1 MSFKG
6 VLIHNMRTK
15 FIHQNLVPLLI
26 TVFLIWGHF
35 SHAAAM
41 SLHLVDADVRYVL
54 TTLAATNNINIVIDD
69 NVTGTVSVNLDDIS
83 PIAAM
88 KIIGRIKGLAI
99 EEDDNVFFISD
110 KKNIHYNYGKLHIF
124 KIQYYD
130 PAILADAVRIS
141 FNMRPTKE
149 NTSANDT
156 EIVLVDKENNS
167 LLFYGTDSEAERVA
181 DFIKRFDVPS
191 KQVMLEAKVI
201 AIQKDASE
209 KLGIEW
215 NWSQLPQYPDY
226 ENSYETVKRIVQ
238 NDDGNYVS
246 VSENIPSTKIN
257 RKTSEFDS
265 TPGIIQF
272 GRGPAGI
279 PFEFYYGATLN
290 ALITD
295 GKASILAKPNIMTLN
310 NHEAVIRIG
319 GSVPI
324 PKTST
329 TDSTTTTAYEYHDT
343 GIILRYTPTI
353 NDNGDITATVHTEV
367 SSPLYVA
374 DLKAYR
380 FQTRSAD
387 TVIRL
392 KDGETMII
400 GGLIGSEESNSM
412 SKIPFLGDIPILG
425 NFFRSVK
432 KSKTDSEIIIF
443 LTAHIK
449 NFTASF

>member
-1 MSFKG
+1 
-6 VLIHNMRTK
+6 
-15 FIHQNLVPLLI
+15 
-26 TVFLIWGHF
+26 
-35 SHAAAM
+35 
-41 SLHLVDADVRYVL
+41 
-54 TTLAATNNINIVIDD
+54 
-69 NVTGTVSVNLDDIS
+69 
-83 PIAAM
+83 
-88 KIIGRIKGLAI
+88 
-99 EEDDNVFFISD
+99 
-110 KKNIHYNYGKLHIF
+110 
-124 KIQYYD
+124 
-130 PAILADAVRIS
+130 
-141 FNMRPTKE
+141 MRPTKE